1 MILLFQ
7 PTRVGTQTTQKGKH
21 MPRRYLKEEPT
32 HDLKHTKHHHYAALL
47 TGIALIAISIYNLT
61 GN

>member
-1 MILLFQ
+1 
-7 PTRVGTQTTQKGKH
+7 

-32 HDLKHTKHHHYAALL
+32 HNTKHTKHHHYAALL